1 MMQTRE
7 DIGRSRRLVWQWLV
21 GFLGSWA
28 CVWLAG
34 PWLVNSI
41 LVRVSDPELTAITL
55 REGDLIRW
63 RSEGWAS
70 TLVGPHGRPG
80 WKPNQASKRIVI
92 WGDSQV
98 EGFCVNDSE
107 KISNQIIRLA
117 QEQHNQLIDCV
128 PMGRSGTNASDW
140 NRMLVN
146 ADNLWRPIVH
156 VWIVT
161 ELADLTALISAEEV
175 AMGRWKAESSAAVL
189 FAKKVH
195 AEAAFQATR
204 NIVLDPNSG
213 ANRTLRWSVGPVHAA
228 SSANPPLTAQ
238 DAAAAGPMVVKRLRV
253 VSEQLNQRLMIVYA
267 PSVPRIMGG
276 ILNSHPDD
284 AAWEALATLLI
295 DSSIV
300 AIDMRE
306 VFIECYSIDGKL
318 PRGFQNGTP
327 SFGHLNAVGN
337 RLIATAIVE
346 RLINRTQP

>member
-1 MMQTRE
+1 
-7 DIGRSRRLVWQWLV
+7 
-21 GFLGSWA
+21 
-28 CVWLAG
+28 
-34 PWLVNSI
+34 
-41 LVRVSDPELTAITL
+41 
-55 REGDLIRW
+55 
-63 RSEGWAS
+63 
-70 TLVGPHGRPG
+70 
-80 WKPNQASKRIVI
+80 
-92 WGDSQV
+92 
-98 EGFCVNDSE
+98 
-107 KISNQIIRLA
+107 
-117 QEQHNQLIDCV
+117 
-128 PMGRSGTNASDW
+128 
-140 NRMLVN
+140 MLVN

-175 AMGRWKAESSAAVL
+175 AMGRWKTESSAAVL